1 MRISDW
7 SSDVCASDLLTLQ
20 TDHGKNSN
28 AVAQRSRIDHGVV
41 GLDRA
46 AIFQRTHTAQA
57 RGGGHSD
64 FLCQFNIGHP
74 AIVLQLGQDLPIYLI
89 NVGSSHE
96 TTKTFSVDRKRT
108 RLNSSH

>member
-7 SSDVCASDLLTLQ
+7 SSDVCSSDL
-20 TDHGKNSN
+20 GKNSN

-57 RGGGHSD
+57 RGGGQSD

-96 TTKTFSVDRKRT
+96 ATKTFSV
-108 RLNSSH
+108 NAW